1 MQSIDNWGK
10 MQKMIRLVLEVKK
23 EGNNEKI
30 ISIII
35 SLLIVIPSMQPLAY
49 SRLEDDNIYN
59 YMIENGTSL
68 GVDNISNDLNNAS
81 ENLDNGNGPLMS
93 NGASKT
99 INNIVVLIRFKG
111 ENEFMNEDKS
121 KQIYDSYNLFNDF
134 NNDNVA
140 DQGSISLNSY
150 INDLT
155 YGEINVN
162 SDFYPKGSNTYLSIE
177 APETRA
183 YYEQYVAGSKEED
196 AFIKWAFESV
206 KII

>member
-1 MQSIDNWGK
+1 MK
-10 MQKMIRLVLEVKK
+10 
-23 EGNNEKI
+23 KI

-93 NGASKT
+93 NGVSKT

-111 ENEFMNEDKS
+111 EN
-121 KQIYDSYNLFNDF
+121 
-134 NNDNVA
+134 
-140 DQGSISLNSY
+140 
-150 INDLT
+150 
-155 YGEINVN
+155 
-162 SDFYPKGSNTYLSIE
+162 
-177 APETRA
+177 
-183 YYEQYVAGSKEED
+183 
-196 AFIKWAFESV
+196 
-206 KII
+206 